1 MVRSLTLRRKKTR
14 RHART
19 KKLNKRKRF
28 TKKVKSTRRRRV
40 RRTLTRRKQKGGNED
55 EDVKVDSVELD
66 NGMGDKSGKR
76 RARSLG

>member
-1 MVRSLTLRRKKTR
+1 LV
-14 RHART
+14 
-19 KKLNKRKRF
+19 KLEGIV
-28 TKKVKSTRRRRV
+28 TAD
-40 RRTLTRRKQKGGNED
+40 ED